1 MTKPICFIGARG
13 GSKGIKRKNIK
24 PILGKPLIAYTIESA
39 LQSNLFD
46 NVIVSTEDN
55 EIASI
60 AKKYGAEIPFMRPKK
75 LATDN
80 ASMVDVWKHGI
91 KKLKSKGYEFETIV
105 NRDCTVPFIRNED
118 IKKTIKLLNKE
129 KCDGVFA
136 VYQQHLNPYFNMM
149 ECNSQGY
156 LRLSK
161 KSKKLFGRRQDAPI
175 VYQLNGL
182 FTMNVEKLI
191 KYDSHFM
198 PKILPYEIPM
208 ETGIMIDTELE
219 FKFAKML
226 IETKFTKK
234 LPSSPSTIDNQI

>member
-118 IKKTIKLLNKE
+118 IKKTIKLFNQTNK
-129 KCDGVFA
+129 
-136 VYQQHLNPYFNMM
+136 N
-149 ECNSQGY
+149 
-156 LRLSK
+156 
-161 KSKKLFGRRQDAPI
+161 I
-175 VYQLNGL
+175 I
-182 FTMNVEKLI
+182 LI
-191 KYDSHFM
+191 
-198 PKILPYEIPM
+198 
-208 ETGIMIDTELE
+208 
-219 FKFAKML
+219 
-226 IETKFTKK
+226 
-234 LPSSPSTIDNQI
+234 